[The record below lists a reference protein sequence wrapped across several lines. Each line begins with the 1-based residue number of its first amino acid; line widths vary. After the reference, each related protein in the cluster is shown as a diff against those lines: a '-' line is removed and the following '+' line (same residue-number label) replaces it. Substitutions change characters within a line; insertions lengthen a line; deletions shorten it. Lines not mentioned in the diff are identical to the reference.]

1 MIHKEQGPTMNRR
14 TFTQLAAA
22 FPAWLA
28 FRQGKIVQAE
38 STPTKTDQADVA
50 LFTHED
56 GPHLSSYIDAL
67 AKTPEVGSVYL
78 CDPKSSTVEPVR
90 SGVGAKFV
98 AAYQS
103 PQKLFKA
110 KKPLVSLIAME
121 AVLAPPVVDA
131 ALDAGCHILAEKPAC
146 VRPADFAPL
155 VAKANAGKQHLM
167 LALTNRLEPAM
178 LEARRIVQSGEIGK
192 VFGIEL
198 HFIADQTRVKSAAY
212 QKGWMSQK
220 ARAGGGH
227 LTWLGTHWLD
237 LAMYVTGS
245 RITHVAGFSGN
256 VGGQPIDTE
265 DSAALSLRFANG
277 TFGTL
282 TSGYYLD
289 RGKHSFVKVWG
300 SEGWLELNPGTAN
313 PLEWYTTKS
322 GKPEPLRFTPRS
334 PSSGSVGFLGH
345 VMRAALGKEAPV
357 LTPDES
363 LYVLQT
369 ISAAYKAAETGCT
382 QTVAPN

>member
-1 MIHKEQGPTMNRR
+1 MNRR
-14 TFTQLAAA
+14 TFTQLATA

-28 FRQGKIVQAE
+28 FRHRKTVQAE
-38 STPTKTDQADVA
+38 ATPTVTAPADVA

-67 AKTPEVGSVYL
+67 AKTPEVGSVLL
-78 CDPKSSTVEPVR
+78 CDPKSSTVESVR
-90 SGVGAKFV
+90 AGVGAKFV

-103 PQKLFKA
+103 PQELFQA
-110 KKPLVSLIAME
+110 RKPLVSLIAME
-121 AVLAPPVVDA
+121 AVLAPPVIHA
-131 ALDAGCHILAEKPAC
+131 ALDAGCHIMAEKPAC

-155 VAKANAGKQHLM
+155 VAKAHASKRLLM

-178 LEARRIVQSGEIGK
+178 LEARRIIQSGEIGK

-198 HFIADQTRVKSAAY
+198 HFIADQTRVKSAGY
-212 QKGWMSQK
+212 QKSWMSQK

-227 LTWLGTHWLD
+227 LTWLGIHWLD
-237 LAMYVTGS
+237 LAMYLTGS

-265 DSAALSLRFANG
+265 DSAAISLRFANG

-289 RGKHSFVKVWG
+289 RGKHLFAKVWG
-300 SEGWLELNPGTAN
+300 SGGWLELNPGTAN
-313 PLEWYTTKS
+313 PLEWYSTKS
-322 GKPEPLRFTPRS
+322 GKPESHRFKPTTPS
-334 PSSGSVGFLGH
+334 VGSTGFLGH
-345 VMRAALGKEAPV
+345 VVRAALGKESPV

-369 ISAAYKAAETGCT
+369 ISAAYKAAETGHT
-382 QTVAPN
+382 QPVALR

>member
-1 MIHKEQGPTMNRR
+1 MNRR

-22 FPAWLA
+22 LPAWLA
-28 FRQGKIVQAE
+28 IGQSKLAQAD
-38 STPTKTDQADVA
+38 STPTTTTQADVA

-78 CDPKSSTVEPVR
+78 CDPKSSTLESVR
-90 SGVGAKFV
+90 TGVGEKFV

-103 PQKLFKA
+103 PQDLFKV

-121 AVLAPPVVDA
+121 AVLAPPVIHA

-146 VRPADFAPL
+146 IRPADFAPL
-155 VAKANAGKQHLM
+155 VAKANVGKRHLM

-178 LEARRIVQSGEIGK
+178 REARRIVQSGEIGK
-192 VFGIEL
+192 LFGIEL
-198 HFIADQTRVKSAAY
+198 HFIADQTRVKSAGY
-212 QKGWMSQK
+212 QKSWMSQK

-227 LTWLGTHWLD
+227 LTWLGIHWLD
-237 LAMYVTGS
+237 LAMYLTAS
-245 RITHVAGFSGN
+245 KITHVAGFAGN

-265 DSAALSLRFANG
+265 DSAAIALRFDNG

-289 RGKHSFVKVWG
+289 RGKHSFVKIWG
-300 SEGWLELNPGTAN
+300 SEGWLGLNPGTAN
-313 PLEWYTTKS
+313 PLDWYSTKS
-322 GKPEPLRFTPRS
+322 GKPESHRFTPKT

-345 VMRAALGKEAPV
+345 VMRAALGKETPV

-369 ISAAYKAAETGCT
+369 ISAAYTAAETGHT
-382 QTVAPN
+382 QSVAPN